1 MPHRILSF
9 MFILRFAIS
18 YLVYNITVLFSF
30 HTLGDKF
37 LTVGKSTNSL
47 YLDTKTYELDG
58 RGVNNNID
66 PHSYF
71 QHKGIQVSYPY
82 KEYIKGHKQRTLDC
96 ITSMAFLLS
105 ASLIPG
111 EG

>member
-1 MPHRILSF
+1 

-18 YLVYNITVLFSF
+18 YLVYNIIVLFSF

-47 YLDTKTYELDG
+47 YLDRKTYELDG
-58 RGVNNNID
+58 RCVNNNIH

-71 QHKGIQVSYPY
+71 QHKGVQVSHLC
-82 KEYIKGHKQRTLDC
+82 KEYVKDHKQRTLVC
-96 ITSMAFLLS
+96 INSMAFLLT

-111 EG
+111 